1 MKLLLTRLRWW
12 LFFVGVVSS
21 DKILPRQ
28 VDRYKIF
35 ISLLSKKTGDFLMT
49 GYNNILKL
57 ISKHI
62 VNNTALS
69 ALRPAFVMEVFDDS
83 CR

>member
-12 LFFVGVVSS
+12 LFFVGVISF
-21 DKILPRQ
+21 DKIVSRQ

-35 ISLLSKKTGDFLMT
+35 IRLVSKKTNDFLMT
-49 GYNNILKL
+49 GNDNIRKH

-62 VNNTALS
+62 VNNTALN
-69 ALRPAFVMEVFDDS
+69 ALRPALVKAALP
-83 CR
+83 